1 MDLILVPKLLLRI
14 TAVVVV
20 SCSASYGKSNNRM
33 RIIARLRGACG
44 VVPRPIPSLAVVW
57 GATICSAPIRSTVSH
72 EAASR
77 EDRLFLVQF
86 DVEELRGD
94 VGLFRGG
101 LIHDG
106 LRVCDS
112 SIQRQGSGRGGRN
125 FH

>member
-57 GATICSAPIRSTVSH
+57 GRQFAPPPFAPLLAMRLQAERIACSWFSSTWKSCGVM
-72 EAASR
+72 
-77 EDRLFLVQF
+77 
-86 DVEELRGD
+86 
-94 VGLFRGG
+94 
-101 LIHDG
+101 
-106 LRVCDS
+106 
-112 SIQRQGSGRGGRN
+112 
-125 FH
+125 